1 MELSEYYN
9 DLDGVDTVAY
19 HICGDVD
26 VNQDGITGDS
36 STILYSLTITNID
49 ILITTTSNTA
59 TIKSLMYK
67 FISKFKLLS
76 LITIL

>member
-9 DLDGVDTVAY
+9 DLDGVDTIAY

-36 STILYSLTITNID
+36 AILYSLTITNID
-49 ILITTTSNTA
+49 LLISTTSNTA

-67 FISKFKLLS
+67 FSSKFKLFH
-76 LITIL
+76 